1 MTPAKTT
8 KKPKKAPSS
17 IKSKKLALEASPA
30 QEVLELKPHRGEIL
44 TKDEEER
51 QLDQIIAAADQAAGT
66 KEKYYE
72 TIGRRKDAIARVRLF
87 TKKSSDIAS
96 EDRAI
101 LTINGK
107 NYIDYFLDANLLAKI
122 EAPLRKLKSLH
133 RFKATVLVSG
143 GGIAGQADA
152 VRHGI
157 ARALEKFDGNFRKKL
172 KKSGYLTRDPREKER
187 RKYGHKKAR
196 KSGRWSKR

>member
-1 MTPAKTT
+1 MTPIKKNKEAKKLKPNTL
-8 KKPKKAPSS
+8 KPKKPRQKAVLVPATTA
-17 IKSKKLALEASPA
+17 SKATLPVS
-30 QEVLELKPHRGEIL
+30 
-44 TKDEEER
+44 DDDER
-51 QLDQIIAAADQAAGT
+51 QLDQIIAAADQEAGA

-72 TIGRRKDAIARVRLF
+72 AIGRRKDAIARVRLF
-87 TKKSSDIAS
+87 TKKSGDAVS
-96 EDRAI
+96 EDLAI
-101 LTINGK
+101 LTVNGK
-107 NYIDYFLDANLLAKI
+107 SYSDYFLDSNLLARI

-133 RFKATVLVSG
+133 RFKATVLVRG
-143 GGIAGQADA
+143 GGISGQADA

-157 ARALEKFDGNFRKKL
+157 ARALEKFDANFRKKL

>member
-1 MTPAKTT
+1 MPPKAKKEKEVKIAAPAPVLPLPEVAVT
-8 KKPKKAPSS
+8 A
-17 IKSKKLALEASPA
+17 PA
-30 QEVLELKPHRGEIL
+30 QVI
-44 TKDEEER
+44 DEEEL
-51 QLDQIIAAADQAAGT
+51 QLDQIIAASDQAAGA

-72 TIGRRKDAIARVRLF
+72 AVGRRKESVARIRLY
-87 TKKSSDIAS
+87 TKKSTDTVT

-101 LTINGK
+101 LTVNGK
-107 NYIDYFLDANLLAKI
+107 DYKDYFQDANLLTRI
-122 EAPLRKLKSLH
+122 ESPLRKLKSLH
-133 RFKATVLVSG
+133 RFKVTALVRG

-157 ARALEKFDGNFRKKL
+157 ARALEKFDANFRKKL
-172 KKSGYLTRDPREKER
+172 KKAGFLTRDSREKER